1 MLKRLTKQRRQINK
15 ASRTKF
21 SEKITYMFIQNQYS
35 DLNRNYELNQKIMS
49 TKIRHLNLANN
60 NHKHKKH

>member
-1 MLKRLTKQRRQINK
+1 
-15 ASRTKF
+15 
-21 SEKITYMFIQNQYS
+21 MFIQNQYS
-35 DLNRNYELNQKIMS
+35 DLNRNYESNQKIMS